1 MKAGFRKA
9 LAWSSAALGL
19 AAATYATLVGR
30 AWVGYG
36 HPSQPGAD
44 EADALLD
51 RFMPVYD
58 IAERH
63 HVRVDAPADI
73 TFDAASE
80 TDLMRSPVVRAIF
93 RTREA
98 LLGSE
103 REEAAQPRGVL
114 AWATSIG
121 WGVLA
126 EVPGREV
133 AVGAVTQPWQANVV
147 FRALAP
153 DAFKAFDEPG
163 YVKIVWT
170 LRADAIGA
178 AASVFRTETRA
189 LATDAAAR
197 RAFRRYWSVFSPGII
212 AIRWMMLGPV
222 KTEAERR
229 STSLQRSVRL

>member
-1 MKAGFRKA
+1 MRAGFRKA
-9 LAWSSAALGL
+9 LAWSSAAVGL
-19 AAATYATLVGR
+19 AAAAYATLVGR
-30 AWVGYG
+30 AFVRYG
-36 HPSQPGAD
+36 HPSQPSAD

-51 RFMPVYD
+51 RFMPIYD

-73 TFDAASE
+73 AFTAACE
-80 TDLMRSPVVRAIF
+80 ADLMRSPVVRAIF
-93 RTREA
+93 RSREA
-98 LLGSE
+98 LLGGE
-103 REEAAQPRGVL
+103 PGGAAQPRGLL
-114 AWATSIG
+114 AFTTSIG

-126 EVPGREV
+126 EVPDREV
-133 AVGAVTQPWQANVV
+133 VVGSVTQPWQANAV

-153 DAFKAFDEPG
+153 DAFKTFNEPG

-170 LRADAIGA
+170 LRADPIGA
-178 AASVFRTETRA
+178 ATSVLRTETRA

-212 AIRWMMLGPV
+212 AIRWMMLRPV

-229 STSLQRSVRL
+229 TISNGYCR

>member
-1 MKAGFRKA
+1 MKAEFRKA
-9 LAWSSAALGL
+9 LAWSSAALG
-19 AAATYATLVGR
+19 AAAAAYATLAGR
-30 AWVGYG
+30 AWVRYG
-36 HPSQPGAD
+36 HPSQPSAD

-51 RFMPVYD
+51 RFMPAYD

-73 TFDAASE
+73 TFAAACE
-80 TDLMRSPVVRAIF
+80 ADLMDSSVVRAIF
-93 RTREA
+93 RSREV
-98 LLGSE
+98 LLGSTP
-103 REEAAQPRGVL
+103 EEAAQPHGLL
-114 AWATSIG
+114 AFTTSTG

-126 EVPGREV
+126 EIPGREV
-133 AVGAVTQPWQANVV
+133 VVGAVTQPWQANVV

-170 LRADAIGA
+170 LRADPIGA

-229 STSLQRSVRL
+229 TISNGYCR